1 MFIKSQK
8 RPTMSIDATIFN
20 NLLVL
25 EKNIITFAV
34 SLFRQNK
41 N

>member
-1 MFIKSQK
+1 
-8 RPTMSIDATIFN
+8 MSIDATIFN